1 MSKLAENKDFN
12 EVFENNKMKVAIQ
25 TLDDKQGYIVTCEAG
40 REFIVRNI
48 DEAIKLKEELQNECS

>member
-25 TLDDKQGYIVTCEAG
+25 TLDDKQGYIVTCEDG
-40 REFIVRNI
+40 REFIVKTI
-48 DEAIKLKEELQNECS
+48 DEAIKLKEELEK

>member
-25 TLDDKQGYIVTCEAG
+25 TLDDKKGYIITTNDG

-48 DEAIKLKEELQNECS
+48 DEAIELKEKLQNEN